1 VFLVQNQADCDQ
13 TEESGIYTRESKTG
27 KKAKMKGS
35 NVREWGTKGME
46 RISGSG
52 DEEGREPEGE
62 LTNVDFEDGFEMSP
76 PLLNR
81 IHLRDPA

>member
-1 VFLVQNQADCDQ
+1 
-13 TEESGIYTRESKTG
+13 
-27 KKAKMKGS
+27 MKGS

-52 DEEGREPEGE
+52 DEEGREREGE
-62 LTNVDFEDGFEMSP
+62 LTNVDFEVSFEMSS

-81 IHLRDPA
+81 INLQAPA